1 MCYAAPK
8 TLHSSRT
15 LWLPLSLEVTRCSRQ
30 ILRLPLA
37 PARPPARPRAQV
49 FGRWSPTSRNY
60 DIFLGERQ
68 VARVRAG
75 FLAWEF
81 VLEDETGAVRA
92 VIDRNFQGFGK
103 ELFTDAGKY
112 AIHFAN
118 EQEGGEDHGLRA
130 PPGGVSRHAPPPGNT
145 YALERAS
152 AGAGDASALIAP
164 IEAPL
169 GVSERAL
176 ALACAISVDFD
187 YFSQHSRSGGVL
199 SPFGLGMPIPVP
211 MPAPAPSGADAEAEA
226 PGVAGGAGA
235 AGGAAGSAGA
245 AADPSAYELD
255 LGEDEDAGGEASEW
269 GDLGGDRFDLG
280 GGGGDGGSGGWG
292 WSDPNA
298 STSES
303 GQERSEDGGGGGSWW
318 GGDGDGGDDDDDGD
332 GGFFGGGDDGDGGG
346 GFFDALGDMF
356 GGDD

>member
-1 MCYAAPK
+1 MHARGCWRAYRRGGAAAAPQRGRERA
-8 TLHSSRT
+8 LA
-15 LWLPLSLEVTRCSRQ
+15 PLLSHRALVVTREIEWGQLVLGFEQANRYTIRDETGAAVGYLAEETTALSMVGRQ
-30 ILRLPLA
+30 LLRQRRGFTATLLDA
-37 PARPPARPRAQV
+37 DGELLMRVKRPPYLVSSTARIEDARGNVIGEV

-81 VLEDETGAVRA
+81 VLEDEAGAVRA

-118 EQEGGEDHGLRA
+118 EQEGGEDNGLRA

-152 AGAGDASALIAP
+152 AGPGAGDASALIAP

-211 MPAPAPSGADAEAEA
+211 MPAPAPSGADSEAEA

-255 LGEDEDAGGEASEW
+255 LGEDEDAGG
-269 GDLGGDRFDLG
+269 
-280 GGGGDGGSGGWG
+280 
-292 WSDPNA
+292 
-298 STSES
+298 
-303 GQERSEDGGGGGSWW
+303 
-318 GGDGDGGDDDDDGD
+318 DD
-332 GGFFGGGDDGDGGG
+332 
-346 GFFDALGDMF
+346 
-356 GGDD
+356 